1 MENLNIN
8 LTHEELNTI
17 LRMRNESSK
26 LSPESALE
34 NQLENLP
41 IEVKNEISNASSIR
55 FLGFKVKS
63 MLLNLTTSYIINLNK

>member
-26 LSPESALE
+26 LSPESA
-34 NQLENLP
+34 LENLP